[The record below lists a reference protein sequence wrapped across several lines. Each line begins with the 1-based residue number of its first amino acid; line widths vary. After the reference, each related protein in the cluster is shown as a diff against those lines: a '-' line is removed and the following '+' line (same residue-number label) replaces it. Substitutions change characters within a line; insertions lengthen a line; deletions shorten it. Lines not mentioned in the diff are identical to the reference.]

1 MNALTPE
8 FLDGL
13 VLDLRTYHTLCED
26 VLALTTH
33 ENQAL
38 SAPDAY
44 GPAEYNSKRTDLLP
58 RMDTLLAKLRSRRLV
73 WQNVSPSDRERCEQ
87 VKTLFHNI
95 QNLLM
100 KILLL
105 DRENQQAMLR
115 RGLVPSQHLPSAPV
129 RPSNYVASIYRQNC
143 SALA

>member
-13 VLDLRTYHTLCED
+13 VLDLRTYHTLCEE
-26 VLALTTH
+26 VLVLTSR

-38 SAPDAY
+38 SSPEAY
-44 GPAEYNSKRTDLLP
+44 APAEYNSKRTGLLP
-58 RMDTLLAKLRSRRLV
+58 RMDMLLGKLRSRRLF
-73 WQNVSPSDRERCEQ
+73 WQTISPADRKRCEQ
-87 VKTLFHNI
+87 VKALFHNI

-115 RGLVPSQHLPSAPV
+115 RGLVPAQHLPSAPV
-129 RPSNYVASIYRQNC
+129 RPPNYVASIYRQN
-143 SALA
+143 SPALA